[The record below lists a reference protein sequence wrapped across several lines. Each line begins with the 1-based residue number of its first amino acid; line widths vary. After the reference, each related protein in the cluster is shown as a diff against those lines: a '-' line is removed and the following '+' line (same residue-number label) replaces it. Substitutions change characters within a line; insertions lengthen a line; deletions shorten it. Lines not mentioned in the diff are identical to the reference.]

1 MRPWYVAAT
10 GRGDVKS
17 LKDRPGELR
26 LRVGKWR
33 FFFCLEPPDFVR
45 VLGIDNRGEAY

>member
-1 MRPWYVAAT
+1 MRLATT

-17 LKDRPGELR
+17 LQGRPGELR

-33 FFFCLEPPDFVR
+33 IFFSLDPPDLIR
-45 VLGIDNRGEAY
+45 VLGIGNRGEAY